1 MNNRITKF
9 MTAALLA
16 GLLSAGLPVVNLQA
30 ADIAEHA
37 NEDVEEPLT
46 MTGGG
51 YAASGQIENVGYIS
65 EIYDATNGL
74 PTSDANFILS
84 GSDGYIWIGG
94 YSGIIRYDGSTFER
108 QDASEGMTSGR
119 TIFEDNEKR
128 IWIGTND
135 NGVVVID
142 KGKTFRYTYED
153 GLPSSSIRTFSQGGD
168 GTVYIGSTRGI
179 SYVGMDGRLMN
190 IVDERL
196 EDKIIIRLSADP
208 SGVVYGTTMD
218 GDIFSVESE
227 KITRFYTCEELE
239 LDKIST
245 IFADPEHAGKVYMG
259 TEGSTVYYGKFGD
272 PVSSL
277 RVINVAPADNI
288 YWITSA
294 CDRIWITSENV
305 AGYINKDFQFHV
317 LHDIPMNNSIDMMTA
332 DYQGNLWFASSRQGV
347 MKVVTNN
354 FRDITQV
361 AGIYSSTVNTTCK
374 HRNLLYIGTD
384 SGLYILDKNNKIIEN
399 ELTRFLGKSRIRC
412 ITRDDQQSLWFST
425 FTNDLGLI
433 KLSAF
438 GDIKTFT
445 EKNGMP
451 GNKIRCTSQASD
463 GSMLVGTND
472 GLVVIKNDEIQ
483 KIVGASDVIT
493 NTVFLT
499 VCEGDN
505 GDIYAG
511 SDGDGIYVINDNGEK
526 RLGRL
531 DGLTSDVILRIK
543 RDEENG
549 VYWIITSNSIEYMK
563 DGIITD
569 VDTFPY
575 NNNFDMFPDDNG
587 NMWVLSSIGVYC
599 VSIQE
604 LLDNN
609 ITDYKLYSYANGLPG
624 APTANSFSDRDDEGN
639 LFIAERTGVCAVNID
654 HFYEKQERIKAGI
667 KSIYINNEEIK
678 PDEDATYTIPAEKGR
693 IQITP
698 AILDYSMTNPLI
710 NVFLEGAGDS
720 GITVEQNKL
729 SSLEY
734 TDLGYGNYT
743 LHIQVLDKSSKKVY
757 QDESFR
763 IIKKPMFRE
772 LLIVRILAAVLV
784 ALLAGFVVWR
794 VMTGTVI
801 SRQYEQIRRAKE
813 EAERAN
819 SAKSRFLANMSH
831 EIRTPINT
839 IMGMD
844 EMILREDAKDVP
856 KGYFMSIINYALD
869 IRSASESLLGLIND
883 LLDISKIESGKMH
896 LVEQGYDVADLLR
909 SLVKMI
915 RVRSSEKDLTFDV
928 DVDESIPKRLYG
940 DSGKIKQ
947 IVLNLL
953 TNAVKYTETGG
964 FTLKV
969 TKESEEGEMVG
980 LRFLVKDTGIGVKEE
995 DMEKL
1000 FTAYERLDE
1009 EKNSAIQGTGLGLDI
1024 SRRFAE
1030 LMGGKLW
1037 CESVYGEG
1045 SEFILTVT
1053 QRIEDSSPMGR
1064 FIENAD
1070 DEAKGPYIPQF
1081 IAPDADVLVVDD
1093 NPMNLNVIKGL
1104 LKSTKMFVTTAAS
1117 GEECLDK
1124 VKYGKFD
1131 VVLLDHMMPG
1141 MDGVETVG
1149 KIREDHPD
1157 LPVYA
1162 LTANSTVG
1170 EDFYISKGFTGY
1182 LSKPIDSKA
1191 LELAIMKH
1199 IPEEMMMKPEK
1210 ADVQSDLEEL
1220 PDDMKWIEDV
1230 EGISVAD
1237 GIRSSGGISSFISS
1251 VRLFYDTLDE
1261 GAGVIRNAYEEN
1273 DVRLYTVKVHAL
1285 KSSARIIGAN
1295 ELSAMCQK
1303 LEDAGNNND
1312 SAFMKANTEKMLA
1325 DYTSFKDKFKALDQK
1340 SDDSGKEEIS
1350 AAELEDAYAAFK
1362 ELIPQMDFDGMEMV
1376 IENLKGY
1383 ALPPED
1389 ASKISAIEKMMKTLD
1404 WDSMEQLLGIG
1415 S

>member
-1 MNNRITKF
+1 MNNRIIQIITGAITILTVSTVF
-9 MTAALLA
+9 SPMTAM
-16 GLLSAGLPVVNLQA
+16 A
-30 ADIAEHA
+30 ADIAEA
-37 NEDVEEPLT
+37 PETREDSESK
-46 MTGGG
+46 TGGG
-51 YAASGQIENVGYIS
+51 YAATGQLENVGYIS

-74 PTSDANFILS
+74 PTSDANFIMS

-108 QDASEGMTSGR
+108 QDASTGLTSGR
-119 TIFEDNEKR
+119 VIFEDDQKR

-142 KGKTFRYTYED
+142 KGKTSRYTFED
-153 GLPSSSIRTFSQGGD
+153 GLPSSSIRSFAQGGD
-168 GTVYIGSTRGI
+168 GVVYIGSTGGI
-179 SYVGMDGRLMN
+179 SYVGDDGKLRNLSDDRLS
-190 IVDERL
+190 
-196 EDKIIIRLSADP
+196 DKTIIRLSADP
-208 SGVVYGTTMD
+208 DGTVFGNTMD
-218 GDIFSVESE
+218 GEIFAIESE
-227 KITRFYTCEELE
+227 KVTEFYTMEDLGT
-239 LDKIST
+239 DKIST
-245 IFADPEHAGKVYMG
+245 VFADPKHPGKVYMG
-259 TEGSTVYYGKFGD
+259 TEGSTVYYGKFGSRVD
-272 PVSSL
+272 SL
-277 RVINVAPADNI
+277 RIIRVFPADNI

-305 AGYINKDFQFHV
+305 AGYIDDGFQFHV
-317 LHDIPMNNSIDMMTA
+317 LRDIPMNNSIDMMTA

-354 FRDITQV
+354 FRDITQA
-361 AGIYSSTVNTTCK
+361 AGLYSSTVNSTCL

-384 SGLYILDKNNKIIEN
+384 SGLYILDKNNKTVEN

-412 ITRDDQQSLWFST
+412 ITCDNDQSLWFST

-445 EKNGMP
+445 EKKGMP

-472 GLVVIKNDEIQ
+472 GLVIIKNDEIQ
-483 KIVGASDVIT
+483 RIVGASDVIT

-511 SDGDGIYVINDNGEK
+511 SDGDGIYVINESGEK
-526 RLGRL
+526 KLGRL

-543 RDEENG
+543 KDEERG
-549 VYWIITSNSIEYMK
+549 LYWIITSNSIEYMK

-575 NNNFDMFPDDNG
+575 NNNFDMFPDDKG

-599 VSIQE
+599 VKIEE
-604 LLDNN
+604 LLNN
-609 ITDYKLYSYANGLPG
+609 NVSDYKLYSYANGLPG
-624 APTANSFSDRDDEGN
+624 APTANSFSDMDKEGD
-639 LFIAERTGVCAVNID
+639 LYIAERTGVCAVNIE
-654 HFYEKQERIKAGI
+654 HFFEKQDTIKVGI
-667 KSIYINNEEIK
+667 KSITINNEEIS
-678 PDEDATYTIPAEKGR
+678 PGEDASYTIPAEKGR

-698 AILDYSMTNPLI
+698 AILDFSMTNPLI
-710 NVFLEGAGDS
+710 NVYLEGAADN
-720 GITVEQNKL
+720 GITADQNKL
-729 SSLEY
+729 TSLEY
-734 TDLGYGNYT
+734 TDLKYGDYT
-743 LHIQVLDKSSKKVY
+743 LHIQVLDRSSQKVY
-757 QDESFR
+757 QDETFR
-763 IIKKPMFRE
+763 IIKKPMFME

-784 ALLAGFVVWR
+784 ALLAGFIVWR

-801 SRQYEQIRRAKE
+801 SRQYEQIRKAKE

-856 KGYFMSIINYALD
+856 KGYFMSVINYALD
-869 IRSASESLLGLIND
+869 IRSATESLLGLIND

-909 SLVKMI
+909 QLVKMI
-915 RVRSSEKDLTFDV
+915 RVRSAEKDLTFDV
-928 DVDESIPKRLYG
+928 IVDESIPSRLHG

-947 IVLNLL
+947 VVLNLL
-953 TNAVKYTETGG
+953 TNAVKYTENGG

-969 TKESEEGEMVG
+969 TKESESDDECG
-980 LRFLVKDTGIGVKEE
+980 LRFSVKDTGIGVKEE

-1037 CESVYGEG
+1037 CESVYGQG
-1045 SEFILTVT
+1045 SEFILTVN
-1053 QRIEDSSPMGR
+1053 QKIEDATPMGK
-1064 FIENAD
+1064 FVENAD
-1070 DEAKGPYIPQF
+1070 EGAKGPYVPQF
-1081 IAPDADVLVVDD
+1081 VAPDADVLVVDD

-1104 LKSTKMFVTTAAS
+1104 LRATKMFVTTATS

-1124 VKYGKFD
+1124 IKYGKFD
-1131 VVLLDHMMPG
+1131 VILLDHMMPG
-1141 MDGVETVG
+1141 MDGVETVA

-1162 LTANSTVG
+1162 LTANSAAG
-1170 EDFYISKGFTGY
+1170 EEFYISKGFTGY
-1182 LSKPIDSKA
+1182 LSKPIDSRA

-1199 IPEEMMMKPEK
+1199 LPEEMMMKPVA
-1210 ADVQSDLEEL
+1210 ADGIAEPEEL
-1220 PDDMKWIEDV
+1220 PEDMKWVNNV
-1230 EGISVAD
+1230 EGISVEE
-1237 GIRSSGGISSFISS
+1237 GVRNSGGISSFISS
-1251 VRLFYDTLDE
+1251 LNLFRETLDDV
-1261 GAGVIRNAYEEN
+1261 ASVIKGAYEAN
-1273 DVRLYTVKVHAL
+1273 DLRLYTIKVHAL
-1285 KSSARIIGAN
+1285 KSSARIIGATGLS
-1295 ELSAMCQK
+1295 ELCQK
-1303 LEDAGNNND
+1303 LEDAGNKED
-1312 SAFMKANTEKMLA
+1312 RAFIDANTKKLFEDHL
-1325 DYTSFKDKFKALDQK
+1325 SFKEKLSALEK
-1340 SDDSGKEEIS
+1340 KPDDDGKEEIS
-1350 AAELEDAYAAFK
+1350 EAELKDAYAALS
-1362 ELIPQMDFDGMEMV
+1362 ELVPQMDYDGVEMV
-1376 IENLKGY
+1376 VENLKGY
-1383 ALPPED
+1383 RLPPED
-1389 ASKISAIEKMMKTLD
+1389 AAKISDIEKMMKTLD
-1404 WDSMEQLLGIG
+1404 WDSMEQLLGLG
-1415 S
+1415 